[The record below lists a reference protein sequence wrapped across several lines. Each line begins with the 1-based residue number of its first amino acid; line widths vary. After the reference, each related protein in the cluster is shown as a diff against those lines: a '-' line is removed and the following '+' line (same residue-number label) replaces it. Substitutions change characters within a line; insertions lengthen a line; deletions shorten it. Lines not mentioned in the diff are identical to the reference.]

1 MINRH
6 SHDQSVEGE
15 GVHVV
20 KNEQCED
27 EEHGKGQYT
36 EKRVYL
42 SRCCKVSVPEEGEA
56 YILRRGGRDL
66 HLEKEWGDREGYN
79 QRRSIS
85 KEGEGVEGGGIHPE
99 GTGTGG
105 MAYILRRSGGA
116 RLTS

>member
-56 YILRRGGRDL
+56 YILR
-66 HLEKEWGDREGYN
+66 
-79 QRRSIS
+79 
-85 KEGEGVEGGGIHPE
+85 GGG
-99 GTGTGG
+99 GG
-105 MAYILRRSGGA
+105 GE
-116 RLTS
+116 RLAS

>member
-42 SRCCKVSVPEEGEA
+42 SRCCKVSVPEEGE
-56 YILRRGGRDL
+56 
-66 HLEKEWGDREGYN
+66 
-79 QRRSIS
+79 
-85 KEGEGVEGGGIHPE
+85 
-99 GTGTGG
+99 TC
-105 MAYILRRSGGA
+105 ILRRSGEIGKVTTREGVYLKKERGWRGEA
-116 RLTS
+116 YIQRGRGRGVWLTS

>member
-42 SRCCKVSVPEEGEA
+42 SRCCKVSVPG
-56 YILRRGGRDL
+56 RGGGGL
-66 HLEKEWGDREGYN
+66 HLEK
-79 QRRSIS
+79 
-85 KEGEGVEGGGIHPE
+85 GGG
-99 GTGTGG
+99 GG
-105 MAYILRRSGGA
+105 GGVGWGGGGGGGLA
-116 RLTS
+116 S